1 MSRYRVVLVTAPNT
15 AEAERIAQ
23 KVVQKGLAACVNIVP
38 KLLSIYR
45 WEGNVER
52 DMETLLVIKSTKKA
66 LPKLKKR
73 IKKMHSYKVPEILV
87 LKVDE
92 GDREYLEWIDSV
104 VK

>member
-1 MSRYRVVLVTAPNT
+1 MSRYRVVLVTAPNA

-52 DMETLLVIKSTKKA
+52 DMETLLVIKSTKKV
-66 LPKLKKR
+66 LPKLKKK

-87 LKVDE
+87 LKVDD
-92 GDREYLEWIDSV
+92 GDREYLDWIDSV

>member
-1 MSRYRVVLVTAPNT
+1 MSRYRVVLVTAPNA

>member
-1 MSRYRVVLVTAPNT
+1 MSRYRLVLVTAPNA

-45 WEGNVER
+45 WEGNIER

-66 LPKLKKR
+66 LPKLKKK

-87 LKVDE
+87 LKVDD
-92 GDREYLEWIDSV
+92 GDREYLDWIDSV

>member
-1 MSRYRVVLVTAPNT
+1 MSRYRVVLVTAPNA

-52 DMETLLVIKSTKKA
+52 DTETLLVIKSTKEA

>member
-1 MSRYRVVLVTAPNT
+1 MSRYRLVLVTAPNA

-66 LPKLKKR
+66 LPKLKKK

-87 LKVDE
+87 LKVDD
-92 GDREYLEWIDSV
+92 GDREYLDWIDSV

>member
-1 MSRYRVVLVTAPNT
+1 MSRYRVVLVTAPNA

-66 LPKLKKR
+66 LPKLKKK

-87 LKVDE
+87 LKVDD
-92 GDREYLEWIDSV
+92 GDMEYLDWIDSV

>member
-66 LPKLKKR
+66 LPKLKKK

-87 LKVDE
+87 LKVDN
-92 GDREYLEWIDSV
+92 GDREYLDWIDSV

>member
-1 MSRYRVVLVTAPNT
+1 MSRYRLVLVTAPNA

-52 DMETLLVIKSTKKA
+52 DMETLLVIKSTKKV
-66 LPKLKKR
+66 LPKLKKK

-87 LKVDE
+87 LKVDD
-92 GDREYLEWIDSV
+92 GDREYLDWIDSV

>member
-1 MSRYRVVLVTAPNT
+1 MSRYRLVLVTAPNA

-52 DMETLLVIKSTKKA
+52 DMETLLVIKSTKKS
-66 LPKLKKR
+66 LLKLKKR

-87 LKVDE
+87 LKVDD

>member
-1 MSRYRVVLVTAPNT
+1 MSRYRVVLVTAPNA

-66 LPKLKKR
+66 LPKLKKK

-87 LKVDE
+87 LKVDD
-92 GDREYLEWIDSV
+92 GDREYLDWIDSV